1 MLSSFVSYFS
11 LSESASTKGPTAEEL
26 EAGRHAQSCVQ
37 DCHLESLIADTKF
50 LRYDSLSELVK
61 VLPVLIYICFAG
73 SVLVDVFIFNLSSL
87 II

>member
-61 VLPVLIYICFAG
+61 VLSVLI
-73 SVLVDVFIFNLSSL
+73 SVCLVSL
-87 II
+87 I